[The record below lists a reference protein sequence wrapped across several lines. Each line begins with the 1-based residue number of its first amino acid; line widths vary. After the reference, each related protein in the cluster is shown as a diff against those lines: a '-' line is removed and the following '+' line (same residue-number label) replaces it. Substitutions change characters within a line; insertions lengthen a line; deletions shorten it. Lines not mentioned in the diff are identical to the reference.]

1 MGPHYQ
7 NFSRPLPAHTPPPHV
22 DTNKYNDIEFQ
33 ALSYESFPLSGP
45 PPKMQEITVPR
56 IGFRPLDGVVLFSL
70 LIAISLIIV
79 IWGEC
84 FASIGLNANAGQTCV
99 LKWKIGGLR
108 PIILVGAHT
117 QHPMTELYWP
127 LLQLALTA
135 LIYTWSCKKDSNRYL
150 NCNSILWP
158 LYTVSIVF
166 VDVFWFT
173 LFKDWERF
181 PKAKDTMLATIIFE
195 GIAAWVSQLMTLS
208 SCWHVLRFLGFI
220 GSLDRFF
227 NITK

>member
-1 MGPHYQ
+1 MKNKAQNLIVPLSHLSHLTFNSSSPGSPLPLLISMGPHYQ

-117 QHPMTELYWP
+117 QHPMTELY
-127 LLQLALTA
+127 
-135 LIYTWSCKKDSNRYL
+135 
-150 NCNSILWP
+150 
-158 LYTVSIVF
+158 
-166 VDVFWFT
+166 
-173 LFKDWERF
+173 
-181 PKAKDTMLATIIFE
+181 
-195 GIAAWVSQLMTLS
+195 
-208 SCWHVLRFLGFI
+208 
-220 GSLDRFF
+220 
-227 NITK
+227 